1 MLSVDCSDVSWFALV
16 MLAGNEMD
24 GTEEDIAGVA
34 GDGAAEVP

>member
-1 MLSVDCSDVSWFALV
+1 

-34 GDGAAEVP
+34 GDGAAELP